1 MSSPVKVA
9 VANDYAVVLAGVAAA
24 LAPYADRVEVVELD
38 SRMPLA
44 TPVDVLLYDTFG
56 QIQADAIDVG
66 EIARGLAGRVAVFS
80 WNVQPELVERAL
92 AAGVAG
98 YIPKSVTAEELV
110 DLIERVHAG
119 ERVVPVVEESVEN
132 LGTWPGRELGL
143 TDREAEILALI
154 TQGYSNDEI
163 GKHVYLGINTV
174 KTHIRKAYRKIGV
187 SRRAEAVLWGVDH
200 GFRPDV
206 ERRVT
211 GDR

>member
-1 MSSPVKVA
+1 MSKPVRIA
-9 VANDYAVVLAGVAAA
+9 IANDYVVVVAGVAAA

-56 QIQADAIDVG
+56 QIQADSIDVD
-66 EIARGLAGRVAVFS
+66 ALSHGLAGRVVAFS
-80 WNVQPELVERAL
+80 WNVEPELVKRAL
-92 AAGVAG
+92 ETGVHG

-119 ERVVPVVEESVEN
+119 EQVVPAVDESEEN
-132 LGTWPGRELGL
+132 FGAWPGRELGL

-163 GKHVYLGINTV
+163 ARHVYLGINTV

-187 SRRAEAVLWGVDH
+187 SRRAEAVLWGIDH
-200 GFRPDV
+200 GFRPDT
-206 ERRVT
+206 ERRM
-211 GDR
+211 RNR

>member
-1 MSSPVKVA
+1 MSKPVRIA
-9 VANDYAVVLAGVAAA
+9 IANDYVVVVAGVAAA

-56 QIQADAIDVG
+56 QIQADSIDVD
-66 EIARGLAGRVAVFS
+66 ALSHGLAGRVVAFS
-80 WNVQPELVERAL
+80 WNVEPELVKRAL
-92 AAGVAG
+92 ETGVNG

-119 ERVVPVVEESVEN
+119 EQVVPAVDESEEN
-132 LGTWPGRELGL
+132 FGAWPGRELGL

-163 GKHVYLGINTV
+163 ARHVYLGINTV

-187 SRRAEAVLWGVDH
+187 SRRAEAVLWGIDH
-200 GFRPDV
+200 GFRPDT
-206 ERRVT
+206 ERRM
-211 GDR
+211 RNR